1 MYKGKTVAAIL
12 LAAGSGARFGAG
24 FNKAF
29 VTLGE
34 TPLYTW
40 ALRSLCDHPNID
52 RIFLVMQKKEFSA
65 LTDGCCYGYDENS
78 ITLVEGGQTR
88 RESVRNALLATDAD
102 IVLIQDAARPF
113 LKREYIDGCLDAMDR
128 YPGATVAA
136 PSTDTIKISREDQTV
151 DHTTDR
157 SRTWQTQTPQ
167 CFDRQV
173 LLEANARYDGSI
185 EATDDCMLLER
196 TGFPVALIPG
206 SAENIKITRPL
217 DLKLAELLIADGRM

>member
-1 MYKGKTVAAIL
+1 MAVVRVAINGFGRIGR
-12 LAAGSGARFGAG
+12 LAFRQMFGAKG
-24 FNKAF
+24 YKVVAINDLTTPKMLAHLLKYDTAHRSYDHD
-29 VTLGE
+29 VT
-34 TPLYTW
+34 
-40 ALRSLCDHPNID
+40 
-52 RIFLVMQKKEFSA
+52 
-65 LTDGCCYGYDENS
+65 YDENS
-78 ITLVEGGQTR
+78 ITVVEGGQTR